1 MAELILSERQ
11 KPRVLT
17 CLREI
22 YQEHVNSSSCPDGAK
37 CPTAVEIKRL
47 IKRLE
52 HEIEE
57 TKKHAASA

>member
-11 KPRVLT
+11 KPRVLA

-22 YQEHVNSSSCPDGAK
+22 YKEHVSSDSCPDGMK
-37 CPTAVEIKRL
+37 CATALEIKRL

-52 HEIEE
+52 REIEAK
-57 TKKHAASA
+57 THAASA